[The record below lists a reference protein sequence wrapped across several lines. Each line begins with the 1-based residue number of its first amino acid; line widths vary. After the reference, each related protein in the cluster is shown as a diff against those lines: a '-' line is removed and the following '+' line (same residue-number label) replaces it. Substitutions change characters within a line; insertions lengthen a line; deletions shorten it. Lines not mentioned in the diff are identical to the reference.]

1 MSHEFRLACKTCNLE
16 TEEVNHAQESIKNF
30 LSKWEENKN
39 ALTKVLDLGLFDIG
53 DVRES
58 FRSKSLPVDIYE
70 FMLLHENHELV
81 VRSEYQSVQDEVI
94 KVKLKTK
101 WIKGFLGEKFNTLF
115 SLEESGYGYV
125 KLITPFTLPD
135 GTIIDV
141 FLKLNKD
148 GEVEHITDLGETL
161 GWVYLNSS
169 EENKGEEFWEKVK
182 DVEVDLIGEMLI
194 MKPNPRLG
202 LMAEVFKLITAI
214 IRVAEYVGI

>member
-81 VRSEYQSVQDEVI
+81 IRSEYTSVADEVI
-94 KVKLKTK
+94 KAKVKKALIFK
-101 WIKGFLGEKFNTLF
+101 
-115 SLEESGYGYV
+115 LEEEFNNLFTVKENGYGYI
-125 KLITPFTLPD
+125 KLKTPFTLPD
-135 GTIIDV
+135 GAIIDV
-141 FLKLNKD
+141 YLKLNKD
-148 GEVEHITDLGETL
+148 GDVEHITDLGCTL
-161 GWVYLNSS
+161 GWVYVNCH
-169 EENKGEEFWEKVK
+169 EEDRSADFWERVK
-182 DVEVDLIGEMLI
+182 DFDVGFIGETLI
-194 MKPNPRLG
+194 TKPSSNTG
-202 LMAEVFKLITAI
+202 LVQEVFKLITAT
-214 IRVAEYVGI
+214 IRVSNFI